1 MLRGDL
7 LSGTY
12 TVFEYERERA
22 IAYARRWAF
31 GRNPLFYN
39 FTGIGGDC
47 TNFISQCLLAGC
59 CVMNYTPGFR
69 LVLPLR
75 RRPHSLLERRAL
87 PLRLPDGQQCRAG
100 PFGRVVVQ
108 EQLQPG
114 DIIQLGRGNGEFY
127 HTPARHGQGER
138 GPPCRRA
145 QRRRAR
151 QTALELQLPR
161 AARNTHRGLPR
172 RLPASI
178 RRVRGTLQRRRPPMS
193 RPAALTAPSPCNYNC
208 SNY

>member
-59 CVMNYTPGFR
+59 CVMNYTPVFGWYYRSAGDRTPSWSGVRYLYNF
-69 LVLPLR
+69 LTGNN
-75 RRPHSLLERRAL
+75 A
-87 PLRLPDGQQCRAG
+87 GAG

-127 HTPARHGQGER
+127 HTLLVTGKGSEGRLVAAHSDDALDRPLWSYSYREL
-138 GPPCRRA
+138 RA
-145 QRRRAR
+145 IHI
-151 QTALELQLPR
+151 EGFR
-161 AARNTHRGLPR
+161 AA
-172 RLPASI
+172 S
-178 RRVRGTLQRRRPPMS
+178 RPPHGAFEALYNG
-193 RPAALTAPSPCNYNC
+193 AALP
-208 SNY
+208 